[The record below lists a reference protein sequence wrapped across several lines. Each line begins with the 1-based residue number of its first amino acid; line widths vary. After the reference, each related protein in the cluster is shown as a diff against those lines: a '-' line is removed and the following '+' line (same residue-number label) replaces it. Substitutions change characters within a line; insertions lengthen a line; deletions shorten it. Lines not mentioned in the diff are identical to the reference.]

1 MLKLKDLL
9 SKKITKKIDEASGT
23 GSTLSGKKTP
33 LKKMDFKD
41 FQSLGKMQADSK
53 KAAEKKD
60 LTMKDVIL
68 GKQ

>member
-1 MLKLKDLL
+1 MAFKM
-9 SKKITKKIDEASGT
+9 KKFSGF
-23 GSTLSGKKTP
+23 GNKKTP

-41 FQSLGKMQADSK
+41 FQSLGKLQADSK